1 MKQVLFIFQ
10 SSLLDTFSSSSYH
23 SRRFIY
29 SKLYPSS
36 FFIRLNFGLH
46 LYLEFS
52 FLFSILCILSNFI
65 FGQLP
70 IFLNQIPQTALL
82 FLAPSLVTSIV
93 IKIVTASFSSSRMK
107 IVYFERQEHSLSS
120 HTH

>member
-52 FLFSILCILSNFI
+52 FLFSILYILSNFI

>member
-52 FLFSILCILSNFI
+52 FLFSILYILSNFI

-82 FLAPSLVTSIV
+82 FLAPSLVISIV

>member
-46 LYLEFS
+46 LYLKFS
-52 FLFSILCILSNFI
+52 FLFSILYILNNFI

-70 IFLNQIPQTALL
+70 IFSNKIPQTVLL
-82 FLAPSLVTSIV
+82 FLVPSFSYQHRN
-93 IKIVTASFSSSRMK
+93 KIVTASFSSSKMK
-107 IVYFERQEHSLSS
+107 IVYFEHQEHSLSS